1 MPVVHDVDFH
11 PRQARV
17 RVFDNPPS
25 GVRRADEDAFVSEA
39 TYAGDVVL
47 RHYAFRDRWFKVN
60 LTVDAAGRPTETA
73 LAPGAPAYAFNIDIA
88 TPMLFCDNAAYAVD
102 LELDVMVKADART
115 YDVVD
120 LTDFE
125 ESATKELISPGEVH
139 GALAGLAE
147 LIELIE
153 RGTLMSM
160 LASACPPGPPGAA
173 PPVRMREVP
182 LADVPQLQPGKRLT
196 WARGSEE

>member
-1 MPVVHDVDFH
+1 
-11 PRQARV
+11 
-17 RVFDNPPS
+17 
-25 GVRRADEDAFVSEA
+25 
-39 TYAGDVVL
+39 
-47 RHYAFRDRWFKVN
+47 
-60 LTVDAAGRPTETA
+60 
-73 LAPGAPAYAFNIDIA
+73 
-88 TPMLFCDNAAYAVD
+88 MLFCDNAAYAVD

-160 LASACPPGPPGAA
+160 LASAWPPGPPGTA

-182 LADVPQLQPGKRLT
+182 LADVPHLQPGKRLT